1 MPGNCGGKWICNGAK
16 LPNIINFTTE
26 NVIASNQIES
36 SKNAFTMPSSGLA
49 TVCLHFW
56 IVRAYI
62 VSVWEIAYSRA
73 KSNSIDLYAYTWSLR
88 QTEYEWFGSS
98 GGVGGAVYIELY
110 CWNRLWHRFEGKCI
124 RFQSLCRQVM
134 LNTSCEIRQR
144 RKKRFPP
151 NQPDTHTTK
160 LDPKTKRKIKTVD
173 ERIVNFALKSPLP
186 STAHIEHM
194 KYIESKASEWE
205 TWRRNEI
212 MWSGLGELWKMH
224 FLHIEAIRMKCFV
237 FFFGGVSYGCDICM
251 HAQRFNVRSP

>member
-151 NQPDTHTTK
+151 NQPDTHTQQNWTENQTK
-160 LDPKTKRKIKTVD
+160 NKNRWRKNCKLCVEI
-173 ERIVNFALKSPLP
+173 
-186 STAHIEHM
+186 TATEHCTHWT
-194 KYIESKASEWE
+194 YEIYRIESK
-205 TWRRNEI
+205 RVGN
-212 MWSGLGELWKMH
+212 
-224 FLHIEAIRMKCFV
+224 MKT
-237 FFFGGVSYGCDICM
+237 
-251 HAQRFNVRSP
+251 